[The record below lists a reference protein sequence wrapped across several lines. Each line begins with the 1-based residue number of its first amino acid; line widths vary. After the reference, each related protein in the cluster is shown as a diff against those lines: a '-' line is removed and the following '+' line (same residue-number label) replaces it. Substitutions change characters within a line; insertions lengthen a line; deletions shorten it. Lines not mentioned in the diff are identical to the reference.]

1 MKSDLII
8 GSVFLIIGISLIC
21 FSKPPSFPQ
30 NTKWWKSSLATL
42 SYNGFISMLLLLGY
56 LHLSMF
62 CLNLKGSDI
71 TWKNGIYLFFS
82 ITALIELTYRIII
95 RLKRN
100 GDK

>member
-8 GSVFLIIGISLIC
+8 GSTFLIIGIALTLFC
-21 FSKPPSFPQ
+21 KPPLPQ
-30 NTKWWKSSLATL
+30 KDTKWWKSSLATL

-82 ITALIELTYRIII
+82 ITALVQLTIRIII
-95 RLKRN
+95 RFKRN
-100 GDK
+100 RNK